1 MRRIITL
8 VLIAALIFSLSL
20 TGSAQTPEVCFLAL
34 NETVLDLS
42 QTPFFYNGTAFV
54 PYTVFGNFKVY
65 SSYFSSNNT
74 ISLYRSDRQLYFN
87 LTTAQVFDGNGNY
100 YVTTIV
106 RKNGVAYVPVPF
118 VCNFF
123 GLSWSYI
130 EGIGYGD
137 ILRITNSSS
146 NMTDSEFVQAASSVM
161 QPRYESYIQSLNTN
175 SDPNKGNESSSDTES
190 HADTPVYLSFE
201 GLPSTD
207 ILNTLD
213 RFSVKAAFYLSP
225 DDITADPD
233 TVRRIYGSGHSIG
246 ILCGADAAAD
256 YALGSQLLLDAAQ
269 IRTVLVAS
277 APENSSACN
286 AFAQQEQL
294 KYYSFD
300 LDAAD
305 RHGYGLSTTNITN
318 RIDNAHRAMHLRF
331 GVGESTQRVLGS
343 ILNYLNT
350 NNYGLRLE
358 REV

>member
-1 MRRIITL
+1 MRRVITL
-8 VLIAALIFSLSL
+8 ILIAALIFSLSL

-65 SSYFSSNNT
+65 SSFFSSNNT
-74 ISLYRSDRQLYFN
+74 ISLYRSDKQLYFN
-87 LTTAQVFDGNGNY
+87 LTTAQVFDGDGNY

-146 NMTDSEFVQAASSVM
+146 YMSDSEFIQAASSVM
-161 QPRYESYIQSLNTN
+161 QPRYESYIQSLGSGSATGSGNGSTTN
-175 SDPNKGNESSSDTES
+175 SNS
-190 HADTPVYLSFE
+190 HADTPIYLSFE
-201 GLPSTD
+201 GVPSAD

-213 RFSVKAAFYLSP
+213 RFSAKAAFYLSP
-225 DDITADPD
+225 DDIAADPD

-246 ILCGADAAAD
+246 ILCGADPAAD
-256 YALGSQLLLDAAQ
+256 YTLGSQLLLEATRT
-269 IRTVLVAS
+269 RTVMVAA
-277 APENSSACN
+277 APENSSACS

-294 KYYSFD
+294 KYWSFD
-300 LDAAD
+300 TDLAD
-305 RHGYGLSTTNITN
+305 RYGYGLSTGNITT
-318 RIDNAHRAMHLRF
+318 RIDNAHMAMHLRF
-331 GVGESTQRVLGS
+331 GVGDSTQRVLGS
-343 ILNYLNT
+343 VLNYLNT